1 MVEFGELI
9 CLFPPNACRGER
21 CGVLGAQ
28 SLQSNVVGSFSWS
41 VSSSSSAE
49 GSPRAICYPQAH
61 TKDRHLHH
69 DLFGS
74 GRGTST
80 LNLQI
85 EFLVALSGGVEG
97 APFQRVFFGGRE
109 RFSARERVLLEERF
123 S

>member
-1 MVEFGELI
+1 MWLG
-9 CLFPPNACRGER
+9 LF
-21 CGVLGAQ
+21 L
-28 SLQSNVVGSFSWS
+28 WS

-97 APFQRVFFGGRE
+97 APFQR
-109 RFSARERVLLEERF
+109 FSSVGENVSLLGERVLLEERF
-123 S
+123 R